1 MLLLKI
7 LEKLGRKKVVM
18 DRGPSHP
25 DYCLAKPWTAR
36 YYLLFK
42 KRPRWFPFNI
52 LIHHILDD
60 DHGVGLHNHP
70 FPYITII
77 ISGGYWETDKNK
89 NKIWRDRFISM
100 PNTINISKNMRF
112 FVYII
117 GTKLPKVRTYVG
129 WSNDVEKRFKA
140 HNNSKGAKFTRGS
153 KWKLLYQEELP
164 SKSEAMRREANLK
177 KDRQLRSQLRT
188 KLI

>member
-25 DYCLAKPWTAR
+25 EYCLAKPWTAR

-77 ISGGYWETDKNK
+77 ISGGYWETDRNK
-89 NKIWRDRFISM
+89 NKIWRDRF
-100 PNTINISKNMRF
+100 
-112 FVYII
+112 
-117 GTKLPKVRTYVG
+117 YVG
-129 WSNDVEKRFKA
+129 FRSADNLHRVDLEPGIKPVTIYIAGPYGLRKKGRSNYGIS
-140 HNNSKGAKFTRGS
+140 N
-153 KWKLLYQEELP
+153 
-164 SKSEAMRREANLK
+164 
-177 KDRQLRSQLRT
+177 
-188 KLI
+188 

>member
-25 DYCLAKPWTAR
+25 EYCLAKPRTAR
-36 YYLLFK
+36 YYLLFR

-89 NKIWRDRFISM
+89 NKIWRDRF
-100 PNTINISKNMRF
+100 
-112 FVYII
+112 
-117 GTKLPKVRTYVG
+117 YVG
-129 WSNDVEKRFKA
+129 FRSADNLHRVDLEPGIKPVTIYIAGPYGLRKKGRSNYGIS
-140 HNNSKGAKFTRGS
+140 N
-153 KWKLLYQEELP
+153 
-164 SKSEAMRREANLK
+164 
-177 KDRQLRSQLRT
+177 
-188 KLI
+188 

>member
-25 DYCLAKPWTAR
+25 EYCLAKPWTAR
-36 YYLLFK
+36 YYLLFR

-89 NKIWRDRFISM
+89 NKIWRDRF
-100 PNTINISKNMRF
+100 
-112 FVYII
+112 
-117 GTKLPKVRTYVG
+117 YVG
-129 WSNDVEKRFKA
+129 FRSADNLHRVDLEPGIKPVTIYIAGPYGLRKKGRSHYGISN
-140 HNNSKGAKFTRGS
+140 
-153 KWKLLYQEELP
+153 
-164 SKSEAMRREANLK
+164 
-177 KDRQLRSQLRT
+177 
-188 KLI
+188 

>member
-25 DYCLAKPWTAR
+25 EYCLAKPWTAR
-36 YYLLFK
+36 YYLLFR

-77 ISGGYWETDKNK
+77 ISGGYWETDKHK
-89 NKIWRDRFISM
+89 NKIWRDRF
-100 PNTINISKNMRF
+100 
-112 FVYII
+112 
-117 GTKLPKVRTYVG
+117 YVG
-129 WSNDVEKRFKA
+129 FRSADNLHRVDLEPGIKPVTIYIAGPYGLRKKGRSNYGIS
-140 HNNSKGAKFTRGS
+140 N
-153 KWKLLYQEELP
+153 
-164 SKSEAMRREANLK
+164 
-177 KDRQLRSQLRT
+177 
-188 KLI
+188 

>member
-25 DYCLAKPWTAR
+25 EYCLAKPWTAR
-36 YYLLFK
+36 YYLLFR

-89 NKIWRDRFISM
+89 NKIWRDRFYFGFRSADNLHRVDLEPGIKPVTIYIAGPYGLRKKGRSNYGIS
-100 PNTINISKNMRF
+100 N
-112 FVYII
+112 
-117 GTKLPKVRTYVG
+117 
-129 WSNDVEKRFKA
+129 
-140 HNNSKGAKFTRGS
+140 
-153 KWKLLYQEELP
+153 
-164 SKSEAMRREANLK
+164 
-177 KDRQLRSQLRT
+177 
-188 KLI
+188 

>member
-25 DYCLAKPWTAR
+25 EYCLAKPWTAR
-36 YYLLFK
+36 YYLLFR

-89 NKIWRDRFISM
+89 NKIWRDRF
-100 PNTINISKNMRF
+100 
-112 FVYII
+112 
-117 GTKLPKVRTYVG
+117 YVG
-129 WSNDVEKRFKA
+129 FRSADNLHRVDLEPGIKPVTIYIAGPYGLRKKGRINYGISN
-140 HNNSKGAKFTRGS
+140 
-153 KWKLLYQEELP
+153 
-164 SKSEAMRREANLK
+164 
-177 KDRQLRSQLRT
+177 
-188 KLI
+188 

>member
-25 DYCLAKPWTAR
+25 EYCLAKPWTAR
-36 YYLLFK
+36 YYLLFR

-70 FPYITII
+70 FLYITII

-89 NKIWRDRFISM
+89 NKIWRDRF
-100 PNTINISKNMRF
+100 
-112 FVYII
+112 
-117 GTKLPKVRTYVG
+117 YVG
-129 WSNDVEKRFKA
+129 FRSADNLHRVDLEPGIKPVTIYIAGPYGLRKKGRSNYGIS
-140 HNNSKGAKFTRGS
+140 N
-153 KWKLLYQEELP
+153 
-164 SKSEAMRREANLK
+164 
-177 KDRQLRSQLRT
+177 
-188 KLI
+188 

>member
-25 DYCLAKPWTAR
+25 EYCLAKPWTAR
-36 YYLLFK
+36 YYLLFR

-89 NKIWRDRFISM
+89 NKIWRDRF
-100 PNTINISKNMRF
+100 
-112 FVYII
+112 
-117 GTKLPKVRTYVG
+117 YVG
-129 WSNDVEKRFKA
+129 FRSADNLHRVDLEPDIKPVTIYIAGPYGLRKKGRSNYGIS
-140 HNNSKGAKFTRGS
+140 N
-153 KWKLLYQEELP
+153 
-164 SKSEAMRREANLK
+164 
-177 KDRQLRSQLRT
+177 
-188 KLI
+188 

>member
-25 DYCLAKPWTAR
+25 EYCFAKPWTAR
-36 YYLLFK
+36 YYLLFR

-89 NKIWRDRFISM
+89 NKIWRDRF
-100 PNTINISKNMRF
+100 
-112 FVYII
+112 
-117 GTKLPKVRTYVG
+117 YVG
-129 WSNDVEKRFKA
+129 FRSADNLHRVDLEPGIKPVTIYIAGPYGLRKKGRSNYGIS
-140 HNNSKGAKFTRGS
+140 N
-153 KWKLLYQEELP
+153 
-164 SKSEAMRREANLK
+164 
-177 KDRQLRSQLRT
+177 
-188 KLI
+188 

>member
-25 DYCLAKPWTAR
+25 EYCLAKPWTAR
-36 YYLLFK
+36 YYLLFRN
-42 KRPRWFPFNI
+42 RPRWFPFNI

-89 NKIWRDRFISM
+89 NKIWRDRF
-100 PNTINISKNMRF
+100 
-112 FVYII
+112 
-117 GTKLPKVRTYVG
+117 YVG
-129 WSNDVEKRFKA
+129 FRSADNLHRVDLEPGIKPVTIYIAGPYGLRKKGRSNYGIS
-140 HNNSKGAKFTRGS
+140 N
-153 KWKLLYQEELP
+153 
-164 SKSEAMRREANLK
+164 
-177 KDRQLRSQLRT
+177 
-188 KLI
+188 

>member
-25 DYCLAKPWTAR
+25 EYCLAKPWTAR
-36 YYLLFK
+36 YYLLFR

-89 NKIWRDRFISM
+89 NKIWRHRF
-100 PNTINISKNMRF
+100 
-112 FVYII
+112 
-117 GTKLPKVRTYVG
+117 YVG
-129 WSNDVEKRFKA
+129 FRSADNLHRVDLEPGIKPVTIYIAGPYGLRKKGRSNYGIS
-140 HNNSKGAKFTRGS
+140 N
-153 KWKLLYQEELP
+153 
-164 SKSEAMRREANLK
+164 
-177 KDRQLRSQLRT
+177 
-188 KLI
+188 

>member
-25 DYCLAKPWTAR
+25 EYCLAKPWTAR
-36 YYLLFK
+36 YYLLFR

-77 ISGGYWETDKNK
+77 ISGGYWETDNNK
-89 NKIWRDRFISM
+89 NKIWRDRF
-100 PNTINISKNMRF
+100 
-112 FVYII
+112 
-117 GTKLPKVRTYVG
+117 YVG
-129 WSNDVEKRFKA
+129 FRSADNLHRVDLEPGIKPVTIYIAGPYGLRKKGRSNYGIS
-140 HNNSKGAKFTRGS
+140 N
-153 KWKLLYQEELP
+153 
-164 SKSEAMRREANLK
+164 
-177 KDRQLRSQLRT
+177 
-188 KLI
+188 

>member
-25 DYCLAKPWTAR
+25 EYCLAKPWTAR
-36 YYLLFK
+36 YYLLFR

-89 NKIWRDRFISM
+89 NKIWRDRF
-100 PNTINISKNMRF
+100 
-112 FVYII
+112 
-117 GTKLPKVRTYVG
+117 YVG
-129 WSNDVEKRFKA
+129 FRSADNLHRVDLEPGIKPVTIHIAGPYGLRKKGRSNYGIS
-140 HNNSKGAKFTRGS
+140 N
-153 KWKLLYQEELP
+153 
-164 SKSEAMRREANLK
+164 
-177 KDRQLRSQLRT
+177 
-188 KLI
+188 